1 MDPEITSSLNISSQ
15 AYEKIILAPNA
26 PLIDKHTFLN

>member
-15 AYEKIILAPNA
+15 AYEKVIVAPNA
-26 PLIDKHTFLN
+26 HLIDKYTC